1 MSLKATTHAWKAAIS
16 PTAKLVLLAIAD
28 HADDEG
34 VAWPSI
40 GRIEAFTGLAR
51 SSVCRLLDELEAV
64 GLIERKRGGPVG
76 RESTRYRVKW
86 SDHGTTSGDKWSD
99 HGTSPTAKLV
109 PQSDTSSPTVGPQVV
124 PQSDPNRKGTVR
136 NGQDDPA
143 AGRDPDR
150 AAAIFGL
157 DVDPESAPP
166 KSKAR
171 GTRADFAT
179 YAVELGMPAADGEAL
194 FDHYEANGWRT
205 GKNPLRDWRA
215 GFRTWKASGWLASQ
229 KAGPKSE
236 QRPAKATK
244 WSDAL

>member
-1 MSLKATTHAWKAAIS
+1 MSLKATTHAWRTGGIS

-51 SSVCRLLDELEAV
+51 SSVCRLLDELEAA

-86 SDHGTTSGDKWSD
+86 SDHGTSS
-99 HGTSPTAKLV
+99 TAKLV
-109 PQSDTSSPTVGPQVV
+109 PPPVTSSPTIGLEVV
-124 PQSDPNRKGTVR
+124 PPSDANRKGTVR
-136 NGQDDPA
+136 NGQRDPA
-143 AGRDPDR
+143 PLRKANRSD
-150 AAAIFGL
+150 ALFALSA
-157 DVDPESAPP
+157 DPEEPPP

-171 GTRADFAT
+171 GTLAEFAAF
-179 YAVELGMPAADGEAL
+179 AVEQGMPASDGEAL
-194 FDHYEANGWRT
+194 YYNYEANGWTT
-205 GKNPLRDWRA
+205 GKKPLKDWRA
-215 GFRTWKASGWLASQ
+215 GFLNWKAHKWHPSQ
-229 KAGPKSE
+229 KGQKAD
-236 QRPAKATK
+236 QRPAKATQ